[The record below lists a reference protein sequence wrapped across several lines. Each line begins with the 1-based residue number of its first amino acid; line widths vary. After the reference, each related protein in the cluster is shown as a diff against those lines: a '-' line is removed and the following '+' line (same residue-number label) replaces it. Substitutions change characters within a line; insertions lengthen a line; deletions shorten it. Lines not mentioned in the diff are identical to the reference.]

1 MPIEATFPPALIL
14 LTGALLLPLLP
25 RNCRSLFSLFIPLLA
40 LGLVWL
46 APTGTHLTLA
56 LMDYHLVVY
65 QVDQLSR
72 IFGMIFALITFI
84 GCLFAFHVKEAAKQ
98 TAALLYAAGALG
110 VTFAGDFITLFV
122 FWELMSLPS
131 TYLIWARGTRESEKS
146 GMRYLMFH
154 IFGGGLLFA
163 GILAH
168 TGETGGILIE
178 PLTARTSLSS
188 WLILAGV
195 ALNAAVVPLH
205 VWLSDAY
212 PKATVT
218 GAVFLSAL
226 TTKTA
231 VYVLLRVFPG
241 WEILIFLGV
250 VMTLYGVVFA
260 FLANDIREVLAYHI
274 ISQVGYMVAGAGIGT
289 ELAINGASAHA
300 FSHILYKALL
310 FMGAGA
316 VLQTTGKSKL
326 TELGGLAQ
334 KQPLVL
340 WLYMIGAFS
349 ISGFPLFNG
358 FISKSMVIA
367 AAGAAHYNLSMLFML
382 LASVGTFLSVGL
394 KLPYATWYG
403 QNRGLS
409 PIPLPRNMVLA
420 MAVTAFLCILY
431 GIMPGLLYNRL
442 PYQVHFAPYT
452 FPHLMETSQI
462 LIFTFAA
469 FWIFRKEIVGKA
481 GITLDVDWFYRRPA
495 KWVQRIFLE
504 DLETA
509 FNKVETLMIDTAHK
523 LALLSNNPR
532 ALFTGSAGKK
542 NYSPDA
548 YRSSLQLLILLA
560 LFGFVLISFWGLLSQ
575 IGVVTK

>member
-1 MPIEATFPPALIL
+1 MLA
-14 LTGALLLPLLP
+14 GALFLPLLP
-25 RNCRSLFSLFIPLLA
+25 RSYRSVFSLVIPLIA

-46 APTGTHLTLA
+46 APSGTHLTLK
-56 LMDYHLVVY
+56 LMDYHLVIY
-65 QVDQLSR
+65 QVDRLSR
-72 IFGMIFALITFI
+72 VFGMIFALITVI
-84 GCLFAFHVKEAAKQ
+84 GCLFAFHVKEAARQ
-98 TAALLYAAGALG
+98 TAALLYSAGALG
-110 VTFAGDFITLFV
+110 VTFAGDLITLFV

-131 TYLIWARGTRESEKS
+131 TYLIWARGTRESEKA

-163 GILAH
+163 GILVH
-168 TGETGGILIE
+168 VGETGRILIE
-178 PLTARTSLSS
+178 QLTARNSLSS

-205 VWLSDAY
+205 AWLSDAY

-241 WEILIFLGV
+241 WEILIALGV
-250 VMTLYGVVFA
+250 VMTLYGIVFA
-260 FLANDIREVLAYHI
+260 FLANDIREILAYHI

-326 TELGGLAQ
+326 TDLGGLAK
-334 KQPLVL
+334 KQPLVF

-367 AAGAAHYNLSMLFML
+367 AAAEAHYPLAMLLMT

-394 KLPYATWYG
+394 KLPYGAWYG
-403 QNRGLS
+403 EDRGIS
-409 PIPLPRNMVLA
+409 PLPPPRNMYFA
-420 MAVTAFLCILY
+420 MAAAAFFCLLH
-431 GIMPGLLYNRL
+431 GIMPGLLYGML
-442 PYQVHFAPYT
+442 PYKVHFAPYT
-452 FPHLMETSQI
+452 LPHLVETSQI
-462 LIFTFAA
+462 LLFTFVA
-469 FWIFRKEIVGKA
+469 FWIFRAKMAGEA

-495 KWVQRIFLE
+495 KWAQRIFLE
-504 DLETA
+504 DLEAA
-509 FNKVETLMIDTAHK
+509 FNKVESMTIDTARK
-523 LALLSNNPR
+523 LALLGNNPM
-532 ALFTGSAGKK
+532 ALFVRSAGEK
-542 NYSPDA
+542 NFSPDA
-548 YRSSLQLLILLA
+548 YRPALQMLIILA
-560 LFGFVLISFWGLLSQ
+560 LFSFILLSAW
-575 IGVVTK
+575 GFFLS

>member
-1 MPIEATFPPALIL
+1 MPIDATFPPALIML
-14 LTGALLLPLLP
+14 AGALFLPLLP
-25 RNCRSLFSLFIPLLA
+25 RSYRSVFSLVIPLIA

-46 APTGTHLTLA
+46 APSGTHLTLK
-56 LMDYHLVVY
+56 LMDYHLVIY
-65 QVDQLSR
+65 QVDRLSR
-72 IFGMIFALITFI
+72 VFGMIFALITVI
-84 GCLFAFHVKEAAKQ
+84 GCLFAFHVKEAARQ
-98 TAALLYAAGALG
+98 TAALLYSAGALG
-110 VTFAGDFITLFV
+110 VTFAGDLITLFV

-131 TYLIWARGTRESEKS
+131 TYLIWARGTRESEKA

-163 GILAH
+163 GILVH
-168 TGETGGILIE
+168 VGETGRILIE
-178 PLTARTSLSS
+178 QLTARNSLSS

-205 VWLSDAY
+205 AWLSDAY

-241 WEILIFLGV
+241 WEILIALGV
-250 VMTLYGVVFA
+250 VMTLYGIVFA
-260 FLANDIREVLAYHI
+260 FLANDIREILAYHI

-326 TELGGLAQ
+326 TDLGGLAK
-334 KQPLVL
+334 KQPLVF

-367 AAGAAHYNLSMLFML
+367 AAAEAHYPLAMLLMT

-394 KLPYATWYG
+394 KLPYGTWYG
-403 QNRGLS
+403 EDRGIS
-409 PIPLPRNMVLA
+409 PLPPPRNMYFA
-420 MAVTAFLCILY
+420 MAAAAFFCLLH
-431 GIMPGLLYNRL
+431 GIMPGLLYGML
-442 PYQVHFAPYT
+442 PYKVHFAPYT
-452 FPHLMETSQI
+452 LPHLVETSQI
-462 LIFTFAA
+462 LLFTFVA
-469 FWIFRKEIVGKA
+469 FWIFRAKVAGEA

-495 KWVQRIFLE
+495 KWAQRIFLE
-504 DLETA
+504 DLEAA
-509 FNKVETLMIDTAHK
+509 FNKVESMTIDTARK
-523 LALLSNNPR
+523 LALLGNNPM
-532 ALFTGSAGKK
+532 ALFVRSAGEK
-542 NYSPDA
+542 NFSPDA
-548 YRSSLQLLILLA
+548 YRPALQMLIILA
-560 LFGFVLISFWGLLSQ
+560 LFSFILLSAW
-575 IGVVTK
+575 GFFLS

>member
-1 MPIEATFPPALIL
+1 MPIEATFPPALIML
-14 LTGALLLPLLP
+14 AGAILLPMLP
-25 RNCRSLFSLFIPLLA
+25 RNCRSFFSLFIPLLA

-46 APTGTHLTLA
+46 APSGTHLTLK
-56 LMDYHLVVY
+56 LMDYHLVIY
-65 QVDQLSR
+65 QVDRLSR
-72 IFGMIFALITFI
+72 VFGMIFALITVI

-98 TAALLYAAGALG
+98 TSALLYSAGALG

-122 FWELMSLPS
+122 FWELMSIPS
-131 TYLIWARGTRESEKS
+131 TYLIWARGTKESHKA

-163 GILAH
+163 GILIH
-168 TGETGGILIE
+168 TAETGGILIE
-178 PLTARTSLSS
+178 QLTARHSLSS

-195 ALNAAVVPLH
+195 ALNAAVIPLH
-205 VWLSDAY
+205 AWLSDAY

-241 WEILIFLGV
+241 LEILIALGV
-250 VMTLYGVVFA
+250 VMTLYGIVFA
-260 FLANDIREVLAYHI
+260 FLANDIREILAYHI

-316 VLQTTGKSKL
+316 VLHTTGKSKL
-326 TELGGLAQ
+326 TELGGLG
-334 KQPLVL
+334 KRQPLIL
-340 WLYMIGAFS
+340 WLYMIAAFS

-367 AAGAAHYNLSMLFML
+367 AAGEAHYNIAMLLML

-403 QNRGLS
+403 ENRGLS
-409 PIPLPRNMVLA
+409 PLPPPRNMYFA
-420 MAVTAFLCILY
+420 MAAAAFFCLLH
-431 GIMPGLLYNRL
+431 GIMPGLLYDML

-452 FPHLMETSQI
+452 FPHLVETSQI

-469 FWIFRKEIVGKA
+469 FWIFRKKVAGEV

-495 KWVQRIFLE
+495 RWVQRIFLE

-509 FNKVETLMIDTAHK
+509 FNKVEALSMDIVGK
-523 LALLSNNPR
+523 LSLLSKNPM
-532 ALFTGSAGKK
+532 LIFTKSGGK
-542 NYSPDA
+542 YFSPDT
-548 YRSSLQLLILLA
+548 YRPAIQTLIVLV
-560 LFGFVLISFWGLLSQ
+560 LFSFVLISFWGLLSHL
-575 IGVVTK
+575 IFVK

>member
-1 MPIEATFPPALIL
+1 MPIEATFPPALIML
-14 LTGALLLPLLP
+14 AGAILLPMLP
-25 RNCRSLFSLFIPLLA
+25 RNCRSFFSLFVPLVA
-40 LGLVWL
+40 LGFVWL
-46 APTGTHLTLA
+46 APSGTHLTLK

-65 QVDQLSR
+65 KVDKLSR
-72 IFGMIFALITFI
+72 VFGMIFALITVI

-98 TAALLYAAGALG
+98 TSALLYSAGALG

-122 FWELMSLPS
+122 FWELMSIPS
-131 TYLIWARGTRESEKS
+131 TYLIWARGTRESEKA

-163 GILAH
+163 GILIH
-168 TGETGGILIE
+168 TAETGGILIE
-178 PLTARTSLSS
+178 QLTARNSLSS

-205 VWLSDAY
+205 AWLSDAY

-241 WEILIFLGV
+241 WEILITLGV
-250 VMTLYGVVFA
+250 LMALYGVVFA
-260 FLANDIREVLAYHI
+260 VLANDIREILAYHI
-274 ISQVGYMVAGAGIGT
+274 ISQVGYMVTGAGIGT
-289 ELAINGASAHA
+289 EMAINGASAHA

-316 VLQTTGKSKL
+316 VLHTTGKSKL
-326 TELGGLAQ
+326 TDLGGLR
-334 KQPLVL
+334 KRQPLIL

-367 AAGAAHYNLSMLFML
+367 AAGAAHHQMAMLLLL
-382 LASVGTFLSVGL
+382 LASVGTFLHTGL
-394 KLPYATWYG
+394 KLPYGTWYG
-403 QNRGLS
+403 EDKGIS
-409 PIPLPRNMVLA
+409 PLPPPRNMYFA
-420 MAVTAFLCILY
+420 MAAAAFFCLLH
-431 GIMPGLLYNRL
+431 GIMPGLLYDML

-452 FPHLMETSQI
+452 FPHLVETSQI
-462 LIFTFAA
+462 LIFTFVA
-469 FWIFRKEIVGKA
+469 FWIFRKQLAGEI

-495 KWVQRIFLE
+495 RWVQRIFLE

-509 FNKVETLMIDTAHK
+509 FNKVETLSMDIVGK
-523 LALLSNNPR
+523 LSLLSKNPML
-532 ALFTGSAGKK
+532 LFTKSGGK
-542 NYSPDA
+542 YFSPDT
-548 YRSSLQLLILLA
+548 YRPAIQTLIVLV
-560 LFGFVLISFWGLLSQ
+560 LFSFVLISFWGLLSHLLA
-575 IGVVTK
+575 VTK

>member
-1 MPIEATFPPALIL
+1 MPIEATFPPALIML
-14 LTGALLLPLLP
+14 AGAILLPMLP
-25 RNCRSLFSLFIPLLA
+25 RNCRSFFSLFVPLVA
-40 LGLVWL
+40 LGFVWL
-46 APTGTHLTLA
+46 APSGTHLTLK

-65 QVDQLSR
+65 KVDKLSR
-72 IFGMIFALITFI
+72 VFGMIFSLITVI

-98 TAALLYAAGALG
+98 TSALLYSAGALG

-122 FWELMSLPS
+122 FWELMSIPS
-131 TYLIWARGTRESEKS
+131 TYLIWARGTRESEKA

-163 GILAH
+163 GILIH
-168 TGETGGILIE
+168 TAETGGILIE
-178 PLTARTSLSS
+178 QLTARNSLSS

-205 VWLSDAY
+205 AWLSDAY

-231 VYVLLRVFPG
+231 VYVLLRIFPG
-241 WEILIFLGV
+241 WEILITLGV
-250 VMTLYGVVFA
+250 LMALYGVVFA
-260 FLANDIREVLAYHI
+260 VLANDIREILAYHI

-289 ELAINGASAHA
+289 EMAINGASAHA

-316 VLQTTGKSKL
+316 VLHTTGKSKL
-326 TELGGLAQ
+326 TELGGLR
-334 KQPLVL
+334 KRQPLIL

-367 AAGAAHYNLSMLFML
+367 AAGAAHHQMAMLLLL
-382 LASVGTFLSVGL
+382 LASVGTFLHTGL
-394 KLPYATWYG
+394 KLPYGTWYG
-403 QNRGLS
+403 EDRGIS
-409 PIPLPRNMVLA
+409 PLPPPRNMYFA
-420 MAVTAFLCILY
+420 MAAAAFFCLLH
-431 GIMPGLLYNRL
+431 GIMPGLLYDML
-442 PYQVHFAPYT
+442 PYQAHFAPYT
-452 FPHLMETSQI
+452 FPHLVETSQI
-462 LIFTFAA
+462 LIFTFVA
-469 FWIFRKEIVGKA
+469 FWIFRKQLAGEV

-495 KWVQRIFLE
+495 RWVQRIFLE

-509 FNKVETLMIDTAHK
+509 FNKVETLSMDIVGK
-523 LALLSNNPR
+523 LSLLSKNPM
-532 ALFTGSAGKK
+532 LIFTKSGGK
-542 NYSPDA
+542 YFSPDT
-548 YRSSLQLLILLA
+548 YRPAIQTLIVLV
-560 LFGFVLISFWGLLSQ
+560 LFSFVLISFWGLLSHLLA
-575 IGVVTK
+575 VTK